1 MNMVNMNMD
10 SNNQSSESFVNN
22 SSFLHN
28 KLNSLNEQM
37 NKDNV
42 FVANKMILNNNNNN
56 NPNYTSNY
64 SNHAHNNTLV
74 QEKQHN
80 SE

>member
-1 MNMVNMNMD
+1 MNMVNMNAD
-10 SNNQSSESFVNN
+10 NSNQSSEAFVNN

-42 FVANKMILNNNNNN
+42 FATNKMLLNNN
-56 NPNYTSNY
+56 SNFSNSY
-64 SNHAHNNTLV
+64 SNHSQDKLDNPEYA
-74 QEKQHN
+74 
-80 SE
+80 